1 MICLRGCLRLA
12 GLPDL
17 PVDQRL
23 AMCREAAALPSN
35 DEGKKLLLAA
45 LGTLTSVEA
54 VDLALP
60 YLDEPGTREEASS
73 AVVEMAARLLKGQNA
88 ARLAARLLGPLDKAG
103 QATLND
109 DLAKRARALLDQ
121 AKAKAG

>member
-1 MICLRGCLRLA
+1 MICLRGYLRLA

-23 AMCREAAALPSN
+23 AMCREAAALAPN

-45 LGTLTSVEA
+45 LGTITSVEA

-73 AVVEMAARLLKGQNA
+73 AVVEMAARLLKGKNA

-109 DLAKRARALLDQ
+109 DLAKRARALHDQ